1 MEKKTGMPASIREST
16 VEQFRSAVA
25 SVNPMPAGVSAS
37 AVSASF
43 ALGLLAKVLEVSGR
57 RKDFAGD
64 RSKLSDLL
72 ATAKDESQR
81 MVRFAEDD
89 IAAFHAYMT
98 AVRLPHATASEQ
110 EERTRAMSSA
120 LREAIEMPLGAAR
133 AAAAGIG
140 LCADAAGMAH
150 AAVAADLGAAAA
162 LLASALRV
170 FLLCADS
177 NVSQL
182 ASASESSADAAS
194 ARLEWETKAFRQTE
208 EVLQRM
214 ETAIRSSRGKQ
225 SSKS

>member
-1 MEKKTGMPASIREST
+1 MTGMTASIREST

-25 SVNPMPAGVSAS
+25 SGQPMPAGVSAS

-43 ALGLLAKVLEVSGR
+43 AFGLAAKVLEVSGR
-57 RKDFAGD
+57 RRDFAGD
-64 RSKLSDLL
+64 RSKLSALL

-81 MVRFAEDD
+81 MMRFAEDD

-98 AVRLPHATASEQ
+98 AVRLPHATDSEQ
-110 EERTRAMSSA
+110 EERTRAISSA
-120 LREAIEMPLGAAR
+120 VRAAIDMPLGAAR

-140 LCADAAGMAH
+140 LCADATGMAH

-162 LLASALRV
+162 LLAGALRV

-177 NVSQL
+177 NIRQL
-182 ASASESSADAAS
+182 PSGSESYADAAS
-194 ARLEWETKAFRQTE
+194 ARLEWETKAFRQAT
-208 EVLQRM
+208 EVLQQV
-214 ETAIRSSRGKQ
+214 EAAIRASRGKE